1 MYHALIKLFLL
12 LLLAVTVEAK
22 DGLSQKH
29 LLSIKDNPLEIKF
42 DLPIYADSVK
52 KNTISLKSRDKKIE
66 GITTLK
72 DEHTL
77 LFTPNS
83 ELREGEYKAKIKRV
97 KLYDNKRESMYKKML
112 YKVCSYFYENVDY
125 CPLCRYFCSVKTKKI
140 KYTFKIDNKP
150 KIKEISLDR
159 TKIELNENNST
170 TLIVNAVYDDNT
182 TVDVSSE
189 VEWIVEDGSI
199 VSMNKN
205 QITGVKEGKTNLYV
219 KYRNR
224 VSNKIPIRVYKV
236 INGYRLPLEPDEE
249 LNNATLLGIDSNNNG
264 VRDDVERWIF
274 LEMEIYNGYEKIE
287 QVIAMQEA
295 KANQMALKDPSNS
308 NDKVYEAMNAATDC
322 WVWYD
327 YIKKLP
333 SIGNIDKFSR
343 SLKDKSFKT
352 KERLKTYWQY
362 DSTLAGRVFT
372 LTKTLD
378 TKTQCE
384 VDIDGL

>member
-1 MYHALIKLFLL
+1 MKRIVVIVLSLL
-12 LLLAVTVEAK
+12 LL
-22 DGLSQKH
+22 
-29 LLSIKDNPLEIKF
+29 F
-42 DLPIYADSVK
+42 
-52 KNTISLKSRDKKIE
+52 
-66 GITTLK
+66 
-72 DEHTL
+72 
-77 LFTPNS
+77 
-83 ELREGEYKAKIKRV
+83 
-97 KLYDNKRESMYKKML
+97 
-112 YKVCSYFYENVDY
+112 
-125 CPLCRYFCSVKTKKI
+125 
-140 KYTFKIDNKP
+140 
-150 KIKEISLDR
+150 
-159 TKIELNENNST
+159 
-170 TLIVNAVYDDNT
+170 LIVNYFLNNDSNLQKI
-182 TVDVSSE
+182 E
-189 VEWIVEDGSI
+189 IV
-199 VSMNKN
+199 
-205 QITGVKEGKTNLYV
+205 
-219 KYRNR
+219 
-224 VSNKIPIRVYKV
+224 
-236 INGYRLPLEPDEE
+236 NGHLLPPEPDEE

-343 SLKDKSFKT
+343 SLKDKSFNT

-362 DSTLAGRVFT
+362 DATLAGRVFT